1 MSVSRTH
8 YLFGESTM
16 NLLGVL
22 WFTMN
27 FREITMNSLFFS
39 RVYYEFTFLSTNSLS
54 FRENAMNI
62 LYFSLFHNGFTV
74 CFANSLSF
82 SWIHYGL
89 TIFHANLLWIHSLSR
104 IDVVFHEFTI
114 SSLIAKLLWIHR
126 LFHDFTMNSFASLIF
141 TIFLADS
148 AVCIY
153 Y

>member
-1 MSVSRTH
+1 MNKLSFSQTN
-8 YLFGESTM
+8 YLFLKFTIFLEKILWINFIFREFTM
-16 NLLGVL
+16 NLP
-22 WFTMN
+22 

-89 TIFHANLLWIHSLSR
+89 TIFHANLLWIHSFFREFIIFPFSVYRGFSKNSFSASR
-104 IDVVFHEFTI
+104 IR
-114 SSLIAKLLWIHR
+114 KLFR
-126 LFHDFTMNSFASLIF
+126 ENTMN
-141 TIFLADS
+141 
-148 AVCIY
+148 
-153 Y
+153 